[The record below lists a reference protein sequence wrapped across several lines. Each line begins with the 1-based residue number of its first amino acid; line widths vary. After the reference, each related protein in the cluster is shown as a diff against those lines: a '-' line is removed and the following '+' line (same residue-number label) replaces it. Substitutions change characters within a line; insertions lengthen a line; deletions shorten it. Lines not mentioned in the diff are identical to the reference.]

1 MTDEMSAAERHAAS
15 TQLSD
20 TERSNAKLGIILFL
34 VYLAFYGG
42 FVLVNAFQADLMDMV
57 VFAGLNLA
65 VVYGFALIVVAIVMS
80 MVYGLWCKVEP
91 TTAEGTSGTTAVSNV
106 ETGAS
111 DNDGDQS

>member
-1 MTDEMSAAERHAAS
+1 MTDKLSPAERHAAS
-15 TQLSD
+15 SQLTDSE
-20 TERSNAKLGIILFL
+20 TSNARLGIILFL

-91 TTAEGTSGTTAVSNV
+91 ATTGSTVK
-106 ETGAS
+106 S
-111 DNDGDQS
+111 DSSDSDGDQS

>member
-15 TQLSD
+15 TQLSE

-42 FVLVNAFQADLMDMV
+42 FVLVNAFQADLMDTV

-91 TTAEGTSGTTAVSNV
+91 ATAEGA
-106 ETGAS
+106 TGATTVSSVEAGSS
-111 DNDGDQS
+111 DNGGDQS

>member
-42 FVLVNAFQADLMDMV
+42 FVLVNAFQADLMDTV

-80 MVYGLWCKVEP
+80 MVYGL
-91 TTAEGTSGTTAVSNV
+91 
-106 ETGAS
+106 
-111 DNDGDQS
+111 